1 MPEEKIKMDLY
12 IARRLIREMNAK
24 ELKRKWKEHLRRQD
38 EKEKAEKENKTAA
51 EKA

>member
-12 IARRLIREMNAK
+12 VARRLIREMNAK

-38 EKEKAEKENKTAA
+38 EKEKAEKENKTA
-51 EKA
+51 E